1 MATPKDYQVATL
13 ALAGV
18 INKAIS
24 DNVPGFLKGEI
35 AEHQDMIN
43 QIESSG
49 AKAVVDALDKYR
61 QQIQQQALQTAAQA
75 PKAPA

>member
-1 MATPKDYQVATL
+1 MATPKDYQVATQ

-35 AEHQDMIN
+35 SEHQDMIN
-43 QIESSG
+43 QIESDG

-61 QQIQQQALQTAAQA
+61 QQLATAAQA
-75 PKAPA
+75 PKAAS

>member
-13 ALAGV
+13 ALANV
-18 INKAIS
+18 IAAAIKT
-24 DNVPGFLKGEI
+24 NIPEFLMGQVQ
-35 AEHQDMIN
+35 EHQNMID

-61 QQIQQQALQTAAQA
+61 QQLATAAQA
-75 PKAPA
+75 PKAAS

>member
-18 INKAIS
+18 INTAIS

-43 QIESSG
+43 QIESNG

-61 QQIQQQALQTAAQA
+61 QQLATAAQA
-75 PKAPA
+75 PKAAS

>member
-1 MATPKDYQVATL
+1 MATPKDYQVATQ

-18 INKAIS
+18 INTAIN

-35 AEHQDMIN
+35 TEHQDMIN

-49 AKAVVDALDKYR
+49 ARAVVDALDKYR
-61 QQIQQQALQTAAQA
+61 QQVATAAQA
-75 PKAPA
+75 PKAAS

>member
-13 ALAGV
+13 ALANV
-18 INKAIS
+18 IQTAINA
-24 DNVPGFLKGEI
+24 NVPSFLKGEI
-35 AEHQDMIN
+35 AGHQDMID

-61 QQIQQQALQTAAQA
+61 QQLATAAQA
-75 PKAPA
+75 PKATT